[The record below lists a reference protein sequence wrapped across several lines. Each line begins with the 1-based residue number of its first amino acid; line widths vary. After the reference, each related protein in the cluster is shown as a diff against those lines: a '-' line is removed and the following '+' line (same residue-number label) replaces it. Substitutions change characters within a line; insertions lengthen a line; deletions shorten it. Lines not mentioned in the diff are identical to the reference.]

1 MLKIIGGI
9 HRTRRLLAP
18 PDAEVTRPYTARI
31 RESVFAELRGH
42 IDGARVL
49 DLFAGVGTM
58 GLEAAS
64 RGAAEV
70 VMIERDREVF
80 AMLEA
85 NIDALQCAEHVRAV
99 RGDALGEMALAMA
112 PRPIDVLFVDPP
124 YSLMRTEE
132 GQERMERLLALL
144 APMMH
149 PDGWLVLRRP
159 SGPEPQEL
167 ALSRWVGPEIHRHGR
182 EMLVLYYQAEDQAD
196 DHTDGRND
204 GGESAEPSSD
214 AAPERGP

>member
-9 HRTRRLLAP
+9 HKTRRLLSP
-18 PDAEVTRPYTARI
+18 PDEEVTRPYTARI

-42 IDGARVL
+42 VDGARVL

-64 RGAAEV
+64 RGAAQV
-70 VMIERDREVF
+70 VMVERDRAVF

-85 NIDALQCAEHVRAV
+85 NIEALGCGDRVLAV
-99 RGDALGEMALAMA
+99 RGDALGELPLATA
-112 PRPIDVLFVDPP
+112 PVPIDVLFVDPP
-124 YSLMRTEE
+124 YSLMRTEV
-132 GQERMERLLALL
+132 GVDRMKRLLQLL

-159 SGPEPQEL
+159 SGPTEQEL
-167 ALSRWVGPEIHRHGR
+167 ELDGWVGPEIHRHGK
-182 EMLVLYYQAEDQAD
+182 EMLVLYYQAA
-196 DHTDGRND
+196 
-204 GGESAEPSSD
+204 D
-214 AAPERGP
+214 AAPEEAETGL

>member
-70 VMIERDREVF
+70 VMIERDRAVF

-85 NIDALQCAEHVRAV
+85 NIAALQCADHVRAV
-99 RGDALGEMALAMA
+99 RGDALGEMAIAMA

-124 YSLMRTEE
+124 YPLMRTEE
-132 GQERMERLLALL
+132 GQERMQRLLELL
-144 APMMH
+144 APLMH
-149 PDGWLVLRRP
+149 SDGWLVLRRP

-167 ALSRWVGPEIHRHGR
+167 ALPRWAGPEVHRHGR

-196 DHTDGRND
+196 NQRDS
-204 GGESAEPSSD
+204 GGSVDALSD
-214 AAPERGP
+214 AAPEGGP